1 MGPKEAMGNPMES
14 TICRKPTVI
23 YGQDMLVS
31 HKSDAFLHNLGGT
44 VN

>member
-1 MGPKEAMGNPMES
+1 MDPKEAMGNPKES

-31 HKSDAFLHNLGGT
+31 H
-44 VN
+44 